1 MVKTTEDSN
10 GKLISRE
17 MCEFNQFGDVRDCVD
32 WDRGTTHRDMK
43 DANGNWAKIGVR
55 LIQLHPEPT
64 GSA

>member
-43 DANGNWAKIGVR
+43 DANGNWAKID
-55 LIQLHPEPT
+55 
-64 GSA
+64 